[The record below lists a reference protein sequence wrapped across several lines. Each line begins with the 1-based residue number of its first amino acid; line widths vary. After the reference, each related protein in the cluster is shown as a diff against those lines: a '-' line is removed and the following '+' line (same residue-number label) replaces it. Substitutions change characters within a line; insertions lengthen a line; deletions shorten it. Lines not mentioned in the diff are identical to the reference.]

1 VSTRNARPPAPLV
14 VLSSMAFVLPAMVV
28 AGCGGTLRVT
38 KLGASAQRPA
48 NVALFL
54 SVTDKLGQP
63 VGGLALANFRVY
75 EDKKLISETK
85 GKRAL
90 LDTGIASSRSSLLL
104 LDLSG
109 PMVDSEDLPELAKA
123 VGQFV
128 DKVGASQ
135 SVAVSVFDGGDEVA
149 PLFGFGAHM
158 ETAKVVEAIRKFRPR
173 SRTTNLNGAVFQG
186 LGALKEQLAQATT
199 TEKGA
204 ALVVFTDRGD
214 LAHSVN
220 PSVLEQA
227 LKDTPVDVY
236 VIAAGEKVSR
246 PEIAAIGHSGIF
258 ISNDPKAFKKGFEQV
273 TAKLTTAGDGR
284 YIFSYC
290 TPKRRGDHKLR
301 LEVAV
306 PGDTGE
312 LVYEFSADSFKAG
325 CTPKKRPSFS
335 ALTAALKPK
344 APAAQAESES
354 SSTNSADTDQ

>member
-14 VLSSMAFVLPAMVV
+14 CLSMALAL
-28 AGCGGTLRVT
+28 AAISGGCGGSLQVT

-48 NVALFL
+48 NVALYL

-104 LDLSG
+104 IDLSG

-128 DKVGASQ
+128 EKVGASQ
-135 SVAVSVFDGGDEVA
+135 TVAVGVFDGADEVA
-149 PLFGFGAHM
+149 PLFGFGAKM
-158 ETAKVVEAIRKFRPR
+158 ETAKLVEAVRKFRPR

-186 LGALKEQLAQATT
+186 LHSLKEQLAQATT
-199 TEKGA
+199 DEKSA
-204 ALVVFTDRGD
+204 SLVVFTDRGD

-236 VIAAGEKVSR
+236 VIATGEKVSR

-258 ISNDPKAFKKGFEQV
+258 ISNDPKAFKKGFDQV
-273 TAKLTTAGDGR
+273 TAKLATASDGR

-290 TPKRRGDHKLR
+290 TPKRKGDHKLR

-312 LVYEFSADSFKAG
+312 LTYEFSADSFKAG

-344 APAAQAESES
+344 TPPAEAESES
-354 SSTNSADTDQ
+354 SDGGDADQ

>member
-1 VSTRNARPPAPLV
+1 MSTRNARSPAPLV
-14 VLSSMAFVLPAMVV
+14 CLSMALTLA
-28 AGCGGTLRVT
+28 AIAGGCGGTLHVT

-48 NVALFL
+48 NVALYL

-90 LDTGIASSRSSLLL
+90 LDTGIASARSSLLL
-104 LDLSG
+104 VDLSG

-135 SVAVSVFDGGDEVA
+135 SVAVSVFDGGDELA
-149 PLFGFGAHM
+149 PLFGFGAKM
-158 ETAKVVEAIRKFRPR
+158 ETAKVVEAVRKFRPR

-186 LGALKEQLAQATT
+186 LAAVKQQLAQATT
-199 TEKGA
+199 TETGA
-204 ALVVFTDRGD
+204 SLVVFTDRGD

-227 LKDTPVDVY
+227 LKDAPVDVY

-258 ISNDPKAFKKGFEQV
+258 ISDDPKAFKKGFEQV
-273 TAKLTTAGDGR
+273 TAKLASASDGR

-290 TPKRRGDHKLR
+290 TPKRKGDHKLR

-306 PGDTGE
+306 PGDTGQ
-312 LVYEFSADSFKAG
+312 LIYEFSADSFKAG

-344 APAAQAESES
+344 APPAEADS
-354 SSTNSADTDQ
+354 SPNDGADADQ

>member
-1 VSTRNARPPAPLV
+1 MSARNARPPALTRFLTSAL
-14 VLSSMAFVLPAMVV
+14 VLSAMGG
-28 AGCGGTLRVT
+28 GCGGTLKVS

-54 SVTDKLGQP
+54 SVMDKAGQP

-104 LDLSG
+104 VDLSG

-135 SVAVSVFDGGDEVA
+135 SVAVSVFDGNDEVA
-149 PLFGFGAHM
+149 PLFGFGANM
-158 ETAKVVEAIRKFRPR
+158 ETAKVVDAVRKFRPR
-173 SRTTNLNGAVFQG
+173 NRNTNLNGAVFQG
-186 LGALKEQLAQATT
+186 LGVLKEQLAAATT
-199 TEKGA
+199 PEKGA
-204 ALVVFTDRGD
+204 SLVVFTDRGN

-227 LKDTPVDVY
+227 LKDAPVDVY
-236 VIAAGEKVSR
+236 VVATGEKVSR

-273 TAKLTTAGDGR
+273 TAKLATASDGC

-290 TPKRRGDHKLR
+290 TPKRKGDHKLR

-306 PGDTGE
+306 PGDTGD
-312 LVYEFSADSFKAG
+312 LTYEFSADSFKAG
-325 CTPKKRPSFS
+325 CSPKKRPSFS
-335 ALTAALKPK
+335 ALTAAQKPK
-344 APAAQAESES
+344 AAAPDAEAESDS
-354 SSTNSADTDQ
+354 SAADATDDK

>member
-1 VSTRNARPPAPLV
+1 MSARNARPPAPLA
-14 VLSSMAFVLPAMVV
+14 VLMTVLVLPAV
-28 AGCGGTLRVT
+28 AGGCGGTLQVT

-48 NVALFL
+48 NVALYL

-104 LDLSG
+104 VDLSG

-135 SVAVSVFDGGDEVA
+135 SVAVGVFDGGDEVVT
-149 PLFGFGAHM
+149 LFGFGAKM
-158 ETAKVVEAIRKFRPR
+158 ETAKLVEAVRKFRPR

-186 LGALKEQLAQATT
+186 LHSLKDQLAQATT
-199 TEKGA
+199 DEKGA
-204 ALVVFTDRGD
+204 SLVVFTDRGD

-227 LKDTPVDVY
+227 LKDAPVDVY
-236 VIAAGEKVSR
+236 VIATGEKVSR

-258 ISNDPKAFKKGFEQV
+258 ISNDPKAFKKGFDQV
-273 TAKLTTAGDGR
+273 TAKLATASDGR

-290 TPKRRGDHKLR
+290 TPKRKGDHKLR

-312 LVYEFSADSFKAG
+312 LVYEFSAESFKAG

-344 APAAQAESES
+344 SPPAEAESES
-354 SSTNSADTDQ
+354 SDSADADQ

>member
-1 VSTRNARPPAPLV
+1 MAPIARPPAPKV
-14 VLSSMAFVLPAMVV
+14 VSALLFSAVV
-28 AGCGGTLRVT
+28 SAASCGGTLQVT

-48 NVALFL
+48 NVAVFL
-54 SVTDKLGQP
+54 SVMDKSGQP

-104 LDLSG
+104 IDLSG

-149 PLFGFGAHM
+149 PLFGFGAKM
-158 ETAKVVEAIRKFRPR
+158 ETAKVVDAVRKFRPR
-173 SRTTNLNGAVFQG
+173 SRNTNLNGAVFQG
-186 LGALKEQLAQATT
+186 LGALKEQLAAATT

-204 ALVVFTDRGD
+204 SLVVFTDRGD

-227 LKDTPVDVY
+227 LKDAPVDVY

-258 ISNDPKAFKKGFEQV
+258 ISNDPKAFKKGLEQV
-273 TAKLTTAGDGR
+273 TAKLSTVSDGR

-290 TPKRRGDHKLR
+290 TPKRKGDHKLR
-301 LEVAV
+301 LEIAV
-306 PGDTGE
+306 PGDTGD
-312 LVYEFSADSFKAG
+312 LTYEFSADSFKAG
-325 CTPKKRPSFS
+325 CSPKKRPSFS

-344 APAAQAESES
+344 PAAAADTTSES
-354 SSTNSADTDQ
+354 AADDGADADDGK